1 MRAGKHVYQTD
12 WYDFF
17 FLSLITV
24 IVKIFVEK
32 NPTARTFTEVGDI
45 AAAKTSVLRPLQLH
59 ISV

>member
-1 MRAGKHVYQTD
+1 MFIRQTGMI
-12 WYDFF
+12 F

-32 NPTARTFTEVGDI
+32 KTTARTFTEAGDI
-45 AAAKTSVLRPLQLH
+45 TAAKTSVLRPLQLH